1 MAAPPPNPPSNSPAK
16 PSKAAAPAPTPP
28 PPPSPVSVE
37 RAMAELRRGGIVA
50 LRAQNGEAAL
60 IAVTEGLTNETQRR
74 IAGLCV
80 ATPYL
85 LLTEKRGRALGIDVP
100 PHLQPHVRETNT
112 VALAVPGG
120 VPAAVLTEIG
130 DPRCDP
136 RMVGRH
142 FSRPERPPS
151 PQVARAAIELS
162 KLARLLPAVLL
173 GPLANDR
180 NRTLRG
186 WAVEADLVYV
196 EAESI
201 ALYEDLAAQTLRVVA
216 ESRVP
221 LEGAEQVRIV
231 AWRPRDGGKE
241 HLAIVIGEIDPTQ
254 PVLVRLHSECF
265 TGDLLGSLRCD
276 CGEQLRGAIAEIARA
291 GSGVL
296 LYLAQE
302 GRGIGLVNKLRAYQL
317 QDSGFDTIDAN
328 EQLGYDADE
337 RIYSPAATI
346 LAGMGIKQVR
356 LMTNNPQKLGQLEH
370 YGVAV
375 VERVPH
381 VFPANGHNENYLRTK
396 AQRAGH
402 LF

>member
-1 MAAPPPNPPSNSPAK
+1 MAAPPSK
-16 PSKAAAPAPTPP
+16 PSKAPALA
-28 PPPSPVSVE
+28 SPVSVE
-37 RAMAELRRGGIVA
+37 RAVAELRRGGIVA
-50 LRAQNGEAAL
+50 LRGQNGEAAL

-74 IAGLCV
+74 IAALCV

-100 PHLQPHVRETNT
+100 PHLAPHVRETNT
-112 VALAVPGG
+112 VALAIPGG
-120 VPAAVLTEIG
+120 VSAEILTEIG
-130 DPRCDP
+130 DPRADP
-136 RMVGRH
+136 RKVGRH
-142 FSRPERPPS
+142 FSRPERPPA
-151 PQVARAAIELS
+151 PNVAKAAIELA

-180 NRTLRG
+180 NRTLRN
-186 WAVEADLVYV
+186 WAADEDLVYV
-196 EAESI
+196 EAKSI
-201 ALYEDLAAQTLRVVA
+201 VLYEDMAVQTLRVVSEA
-216 ESRVP
+216 RVP
-221 LEGAEQVRIV
+221 LDGAENVRIV

-241 HLAIVIGEIDPTQ
+241 HLAIVIGEIDPTA

-276 CGEQLRGAIAEIARA
+276 CGEQLRGAIADIAKA

-317 QDSGFDTIDAN
+317 QDAGFDTIDAN

-346 LAGMGIKQVR
+346 LTGMGVKQVR
-356 LMTNNPQKLGQLEH
+356 LMTNNPEKLGQLER
-370 YGVAV
+370 YGIAII
-375 VERVPH
+375 ERVPH

-396 AQRAGH
+396 AQRSGH